1 MRSGCLFRRKKCPRG
16 GIQSDRG
23 AYKNSPA
30 AAL

>member
-1 MRSGCLFRRKKCPRG
+1 MALRLLVSPQKMPAGRN
-16 GIQSDRG
+16 QSDRG